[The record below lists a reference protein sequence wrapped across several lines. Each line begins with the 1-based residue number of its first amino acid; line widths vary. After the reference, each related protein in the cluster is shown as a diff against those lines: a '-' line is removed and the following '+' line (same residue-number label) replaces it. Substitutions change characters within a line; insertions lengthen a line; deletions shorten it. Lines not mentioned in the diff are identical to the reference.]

1 MSKFQNKVAV
11 VTGAARG
18 IGKVIAFN
26 LARQG
31 ADIIIS
37 DVSVDDGEKTAGEI
51 QKLNRKCIFVRC
63 DVSVTDD
70 VNNLISKTISE
81 FGRIDILVNN
91 AGITK
96 DTLLIRMK
104 DEAWDQ
110 VLDINLKGSFLC
122 SRAAAKEMM
131 KQRSGRIINISSVV
145 GLMGN
150 LGQVNYSASKAGL
163 IGLTK
168 SSAKELAPRGIT
180 VNAIAPGFIETE
192 MTQKL
197 SEEVRE
203 TYLNVIPLNRFGSP
217 DDVASCVAFLASDEA
232 KYISGEVI
240 RVDGGMRM

>member
-1 MSKFQNKVAV
+1 MFIFKKRVAV

-18 IGKVIAFN
+18 IGKVIALN

-37 DVSVDDGEKTAGEI
+37 DITVDDGEKTAGEI
-51 QKLNRKCIFVRC
+51 QKLGRKCSFIRC
-63 DVSVTDD
+63 DVSKTDD

-96 DTLLIRMK
+96 DTLMIRMK
-104 DEAWDQ
+104 DEAWDL
-110 VLDINLKGSFLC
+110 VLDINLKGAFLC
-122 SRAAAKEMM
+122 SRASAKEMM
-131 KQRSGRIINISSVV
+131 KQRSGRIVNISSVV

-197 SEEVRE
+197 SNDVRE
-203 TYLNVIPLNRFGSP
+203 AYIKVIPLNCFGSP
-217 DDVASCVAFLASDEA
+217 EDVANCVVFLASDAA